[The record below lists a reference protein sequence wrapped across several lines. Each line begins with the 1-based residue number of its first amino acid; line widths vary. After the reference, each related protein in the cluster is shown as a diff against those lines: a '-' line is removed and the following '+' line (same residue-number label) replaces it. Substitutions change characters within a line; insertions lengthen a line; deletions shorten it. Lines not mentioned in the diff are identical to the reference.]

1 MTHALSFDIEEYFH
15 VHAFAGVI
23 DPARWDEYP
32 SRVVE
37 STHVILSILAE
48 ADVRAT
54 FFVLGW
60 VAERHPKLV
69 RDIAAGGHELASHG
83 YGHQRVDALTEEQ
96 FRDDIRRS
104 KRLVEHA
111 GDQPVTGYR
120 APSFS
125 ITAKA
130 SWAHRTL
137 VEEGYTLDSSMA
149 AGRRGRSTEPGSDG
163 RAFTLSTPAGPLTE
177 FPLPAVRRAG
187 VRIPVG
193 GGGYFRLFPYW
204 LTRRW
209 LRSIEQSGRPFCVY
223 LHPWEFDPGQPRLSA
238 PLRQNVRHRV
248 NIAQTA
254 RRLRR
259 LVRDFCCG
267 TLTEALNHHR
277 A

>member
-1 MTHALSFDIEEYFH
+1 MIHALTFDVEEYFH
-15 VHAFAGVI
+15 VHAFSDVI
-23 DPARWDEYP
+23 DPTRWDEYP

-37 STHVILSILAE
+37 STHTILGILAD
-48 ADVRAT
+48 ARVTAT

-60 VAERHPKLV
+60 VAERHPQLV

-83 YGHQRVDALTEEQ
+83 YGHQRVDALNAEQ

-104 KRLVEHA
+104 KQLVEKA
-111 GDQPVTGYR
+111 GARPVTGYR

-125 ITAKA
+125 ITAQA
-130 SWAHRTL
+130 AWAHQTL

-163 RAFTLSTPAGPLTE
+163 RVFTLQTPAGPLTE

-187 VRIPVG
+187 VRVPVG

-209 LRSIEQSGRPFCVY
+209 LRSIEESGRPFCVY
-223 LHPWEFDPGQPRLSA
+223 LHPWEFDSGQPRLTA

-248 NIAQTA
+248 NIAKTD
-254 RRLRR
+254 RRLRQ
-259 LVRDFCCG
+259 LVRDFRCG
-267 TLTEALNHHR
+267 TLSDALNGHR